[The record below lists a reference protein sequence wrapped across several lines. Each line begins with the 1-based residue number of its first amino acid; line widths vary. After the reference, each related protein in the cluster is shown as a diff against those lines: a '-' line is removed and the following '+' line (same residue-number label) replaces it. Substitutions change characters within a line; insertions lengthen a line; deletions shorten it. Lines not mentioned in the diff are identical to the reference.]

1 MSENKNSKV
10 VIIDYELGNLFSVN
24 QALEKIGLQTLISK
38 NPIDINDA
46 DAIILPGV
54 GAFGDAM
61 KNLNKLNLIQP
72 IQNFID
78 SGKPFLGICLGLQ
91 LLFTKSEEFGSQN
104 GLNIIKGV
112 VKKFPSSN
120 NDCKIKVPQI
130 SWNKVFF
137 SNQNLKAISP
147 MNNIS
152 DEEYYYFVHSF
163 YIVPEEDVTL
173 TNTEYS
179 GIIYSSSILKNNIF
193 ACQFHPEKSGP
204 EGLKI
209 YQNWAIQNNLI

>member
-1 MSENKNSKV
+1 
-10 VIIDYELGNLFSVN
+10 
-24 QALEKIGLQTLISK
+24 
-38 NPIDINDA
+38 
-46 DAIILPGV
+46 
-54 GAFGDAM
+54 
-61 KNLNKLNLIQP
+61 
-72 IQNFID
+72 
-78 SGKPFLGICLGLQ
+78 
-91 LLFTKSEEFGSQN
+91 
-104 GLNIIKGV
+104 
-112 VKKFPSSN
+112 
-120 NDCKIKVPQI
+120 
-130 SWNKVFF
+130 
-137 SNQNLKAISP
+137 